1 MSRPKRDKLD
11 SWIFDT
17 YEVSKE
23 GLGLLRMAAS
33 MFIFFFLLPGNGLDH
48 FYYLSSLPT
57 EFYNPPPGPLSL
69 LNSFPSEWVFI
80 TIFAIAIVSLGLL
93 FVGLFTKTSSILAGL
108 SILAL
113 QGLVF
118 SVGKVNHEIMLP
130 LVPLFMAFSNWGA
143 AYSMD
148 AKFRKE
154 EQEVESW
161 PLVLLSLFIAFMM
174 LTAGIPKILGGWLD
188 PSTQAVKGHVL
199 NQYIVKDRDALLA
212 GMVMNFDV
220 PLFWEIL
227 DYATIVFEVGF
238 IAAMFR
244 AGSFRFFLIIA
255 VVFHFSTQLLMNI
268 AFLPNFL
275 AYSVFL
281 QWSRIHDGLI
291 HIQKRVKGSG
301 GPDIEKA
308 AIRNAVIGL
317 GIFFAIVKWISLQK
331 IFFRN
336 SDLSLH
342 EFILITMA
350 LIVVLFISIRFI
362 RKKYSEL
369 NVAVD

>member
-1 MSRPKRDKLD
+1 MSRPLNERLD

-23 GLGLLRMAAS
+23 GLGMLRIAAS
-33 MFIFFFLLPGNGLDH
+33 MFILFFLLPGNGLGH
-48 FYYLSSLPT
+48 FEYLSSLPSQ
-57 EFYNPPPGPLSL
+57 FYNPPPGPLSL
-69 LNSFPSEWVFI
+69 LSSFPPEWVFI
-80 TIFAIAIVSLGLL
+80 AIYTITIASLGFL
-93 FVGLFTKTSSILAGL
+93 FVGLFTKSSSILAGL
-108 SILAL
+108 SLLAL
-113 QGLVF
+113 QGLIY

-130 LVPLFMAFSNWGA
+130 LVPVVMAFSNWGA
-143 AYSMD
+143 AYSVD
-148 AKFRKE
+148 AIFRKKE
-154 EQEVESW
+154 HKVESW

-188 PSTQAVKGHVL
+188 PTTQAVKGHVL
-199 NQYIVKDRDALLA
+199 NQYIVKERDALLA
-212 GMVMNFDV
+212 EIVMNFDA
-220 PLFWEIL
+220 PFFWEIL
-227 DYATIVFEVGF
+227 DYATIIFEVGF

-281 QWSRIHDGLI
+281 QWSRIHHGLI
-291 HIQKRVKGSG
+291 GIHERVTGSKGR
-301 GPDIEKA
+301 DIEKA

-317 GIFFAIVKWISLQK
+317 GIFFLIVKWISLQN

-342 EFILITMA
+342 EFILITTA
-350 LIVVLFISIRFI
+350 LIAVLLISIQFL
-362 RKKYSEL
+362 RKRWRELYS
-369 NVAVD
+369 AVD

>member
-1 MSRPKRDKLD
+1 
-11 SWIFDT
+11 
-17 YEVSKE
+17 
-23 GLGLLRMAAS
+23 
-33 MFIFFFLLPGNGLDH
+33 
-48 FYYLSSLPT
+48 
-57 EFYNPPPGPLSL
+57 
-69 LNSFPSEWVFI
+69 
-80 TIFAIAIVSLGLL
+80 
-93 FVGLFTKTSSILAGL
+93 
-108 SILAL
+108 
-113 QGLVF
+113 
-118 SVGKVNHEIMLP
+118 
-130 LVPLFMAFSNWGA
+130 
-143 AYSMD
+143 MD

-336 SDLSLH
+336 SL
-342 EFILITMA
+342 
-350 LIVVLFISIRFI
+350 
-362 RKKYSEL
+362 
-369 NVAVD
+369 

>member
-1 MSRPKRDKLD
+1 MSRSKRERLD
-11 SWIFDT
+11 SWIFNT
-17 YEVSKE
+17 YQVSKE
-23 GLGLLRMAAS
+23 GLGLLRMAAA
-33 MFIFFFLLPGNGLDH
+33 MFIFFFLLPGNGLEH

-80 TIFAIAIVSLGLL
+80 TIFSIAIVSLVLL

-113 QGLVF
+113 QGLVY

-143 AYSMD
+143 AYSVD
-148 AKFRKE
+148 AIFRKK
-154 EQEVESW
+154 EQAVESW

-188 PSTQAVKGHVL
+188 PTTQAVKGHVL
-199 NQYIVKDRDALLA
+199 NQYIVKERDALLA
-212 GMVMNFDV
+212 EIVMDLDMPF
-220 PLFWEIL
+220 FWEVL
-227 DYATIVFEVGF
+227 DYGTIVFEVGF

-244 AGSFRFFLIIA
+244 AGWFRFFLIIA

-281 QWSRIHDGLI
+281 HWNRIHNGLI
-291 HIQKRVKGSG
+291 RIQERIAGRS
-301 GPDIEKA
+301 GPDITKT
-308 AIRNAVIGL
+308 AIRNAVIGV
-317 GIFFAIVKWISLQK
+317 GIFFAIVKWISLQN

-342 EFILITMA
+342 EFILITTA
-350 LIVVLFISIRFI
+350 LIAVLFIAIQFI
-362 RKKYSEL
+362 RKKYRKGIS
-369 NVAVD
+369 AAD